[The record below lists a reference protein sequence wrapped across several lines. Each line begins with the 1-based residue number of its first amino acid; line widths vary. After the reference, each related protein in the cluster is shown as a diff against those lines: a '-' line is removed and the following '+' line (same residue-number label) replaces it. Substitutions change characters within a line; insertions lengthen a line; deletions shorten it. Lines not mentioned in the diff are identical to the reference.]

1 MKKIIVAID
10 GYSAC
15 GKSTLAKQLAQY
27 AHYTYIDTGAM
38 YRAVALHV
46 LRTFG
51 TDYTEQDVVGLLPD
65 CAVAFVHQDD
75 KQLVCLNGEV
85 VEEQIRTMEVG
96 KVASEIA
103 QIKAVPQ
110 LMVKNQQQMGEQKGI
125 VMDGRDIGTVVFPQA
140 ELKIFLTA
148 SVEVRVQRR
157 YDELIQ
163 KGVKTTIEAVKQ
175 DLLQRDY
182 NDTHRAVDPLRKATD
197 AIEVDNSKMT
207 LEEQKTYVANLFEQ
221 CVSK

>member
-46 LRTFG
+46 LRTLG

-103 QIKAVPQ
+103 QIKAVRQ

-157 YDELIQ
+157 YDELLQ

>member
-65 CAVAFVHQDD
+65 CVVAFVHQDD

-103 QIKAVPQ
+103 QIKAVRQ
-110 LMVKNQQQMGEQKGI
+110 LMVKNQQQMGKQKGI

-157 YDELIQ
+157 YDELLQ
-163 KGVKTTIEAVKQ
+163 KGVKTTFEAVKQ

>member
-38 YRAVALHV
+38 YRAIALHV
-46 LRTFG
+46 LRTLG
-51 TDYTEQDVVGLLPD
+51 TNYTEQDVVGLLPD
-65 CAVAFVHQDD
+65 CVVSFVHQDD

-103 QIKAVPQ
+103 QIKEVRQ
-110 LMVKNQQQMGEQKGI
+110 VMVKNQQQMGEQKGI

-157 YDELIQ
+157 YDELLQ
-163 KGVKTTIEAVKQ
+163 KGVKTTMEAVKQ
-175 DLLQRDY
+175 DLLQRDF

-197 AIEVDNSKMT
+197 AIEVDNSNMT
-207 LEEQKTYVANLFEQ
+207 LEEQKMYVAKLFEQ
-221 CVSK
+221 CVLK

>member
-1 MKKIIVAID
+1 
-10 GYSAC
+10 
-15 GKSTLAKQLAQY
+15 
-27 AHYTYIDTGAM
+27 IDTGAM

-46 LRTFG
+46 LRTLG

-65 CAVAFVHQDD
+65 CAVAFVHQDG

-103 QIKAVPQ
+103 QIKAVRQ

-157 YDELIQ
+157 YDELLQ

>member
-46 LRTFG
+46 LRTLG
-51 TDYTEQDVVGLLPD
+51 TDYTQQDVIGLLPD

-103 QIKAVPQ
+103 QIKEVRQ
-110 LMVKNQQQMGEQKGI
+110 VMVKNQQQMGEQKGI

-157 YDELIQ
+157 YDELLQ

>member
-38 YRAVALHV
+38 YRAIALHV
-46 LRTFG
+46 LRTLG

-65 CAVAFVHQDD
+65 CRVAFVHQDD

-103 QIKAVPQ
+103 QIKEVRQ
-110 LMVKNQQQMGEQKGI
+110 VMVKNQQQMGEQKGI

-157 YDELIQ
+157 YDELLQ

>member
-103 QIKAVPQ
+103 QIKAVRQ

-157 YDELIQ
+157 YDELLQ